1 MPSTASSSST
11 SQQSTILSD
20 THPITSIA
28 TTSVPSSPITVTSQQ
43 TGTYT
48 NMNTLVAA
56 AITQLIQPTLTNQ
69 IGQFNFNSS
78 CQLPINASQAQVSA
92 TVTPFEIKILTPA
105 IKICAGCR
113 KGYAR
118 ASDGKK
124 CLPTSL

>member
-1 MPSTASSSST
+1 M
-11 SQQSTILSD
+11 I
-20 THPITSIA
+20 
-28 TTSVPSSPITVTSQQ
+28 VTSQQ
-43 TGTYT
+43 TGTST

-56 AITQLIQPTLTNQ
+56 AIAQLIQPTLTNQ

-78 CQLPINASQAQVSA
+78 CQLPINASQTQVSA

-113 KGYAR
+113 KGYMR

-124 CLPTSL
+124 CLPPPYDLCLVHKEQHE